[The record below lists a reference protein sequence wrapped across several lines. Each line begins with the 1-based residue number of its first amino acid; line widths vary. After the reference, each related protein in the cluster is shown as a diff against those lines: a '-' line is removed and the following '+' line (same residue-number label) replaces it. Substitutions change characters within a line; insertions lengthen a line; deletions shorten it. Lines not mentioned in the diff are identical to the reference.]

1 MNGLNWLLAIKRLY
15 FVIWA
20 IAIAVCLLG
29 VVGELRTGGNVK
41 DSAAALGTF
50 IVIPF
55 LLMKA
60 SNWVYRG
67 LIGKKD

>member
-29 VVGELRTGGNVK
+29 VITELTTGGNVK
-41 DSAAALGTF
+41 DRAAALGTF
-50 IVIPF
+50 IVIPY

-60 SNWVYRG
+60 SSWVYQG
-67 LIGKKD
+67 LFSKNE